1 MSHAEKDMSD
11 AAKDALQALNNG
23 VPGLFEASDD
33 VQYFVAEILG
43 HLYQKGLNTGQI
55 DVLTSDN
62 FNNNL
67 GKPLS
72 ERHYR

>member
-1 MSHAEKDMSD
+1 MTDMRH

-33 VQYFVAEILG
+33 VQYFVAEVLE
-43 HLYQKGLNTGQI
+43 HLYQKGLNAGRI
-55 DVLTSDN
+55 MSACDN

>member
-1 MSHAEKDMSD
+1 MMID
-11 AAKDALQALNNG
+11 AVKDALQALKENMRR
-23 VPGLFEASDD
+23 FYEDD
-33 VQYFVAEILG
+33 TDAVIEILG
-43 HLYQKGLNTGQI
+43 QLYQKGLNDGRI
-55 DVLTSDN
+55 MSACDN